1 MGKNR
6 TINTKMWSDRKV
18 TDKFTSEDKLMWLY
32 LLTND
37 SINNL
42 GCYKISINKIGFDTG
57 FTKNTIENILLR
69 FMDYHDVIIYD
80 NDTNEILIK
89 NYSKYNWT
97 SSPMYRKSI
106 EKLLD
111 EVESK
116 TLIREIKTI
125 ISDFYGDEKTSK
137 TSVNGKVKKD
147 ELLPFE
153 ASKEEEREEDIRE
166 IIDYYNEII
175 SKELGTTVF
184 TYKNSQVNKN
194 INARLNDGHD
204 VIDFKK
210 VIDYK
215 LSEWKGTDYQKHLV
229 PNTLFSLK
237 HFSNYLMQSEMNY
250 RKQSPSDK
258 IKDRWGNFL
267 NE

>member
-116 TLIREIKTI
+116 TLIKEIKTI

-137 TSVNGKVKKD
+137 TSGSNG
-147 ELLPFE
+147 LLPFE
-153 ASKEEEREEDIRE
+153 ASVEQELENDVKQVIDI
-166 IIDYYNEII
+166 YNQTMN
-175 SKELGTTVF
+175 KNL
-184 TYKNSQVNKN
+184 TYKNKN
-194 INARLNDGHD
+194 TNDMIRARLKEGHTVEQFSM
-204 VIDFKK
+204 VISFKK
-210 VIDYK
+210 Q
-215 LSEWKGTDYQKHLV
+215 EWETTEYAKYLI
-229 PNTLFSLK
+229 PSTLFAPSK
-237 HFSNYLMQSEMNY
+237 FSNYLLQSEMVVK
-250 RKQSPSDK
+250 KQNPAEK
-258 IKDRWGNFL
+258 IKDRWGDFL
-267 NE
+267 SE